1 MILINKIADNLLD
14 VFNVNNPSSAGIYPI
29 EFIVRK
35 TSDSS
40 IVYHQTLSIDIS
52 PADLVSASVTQASRD
67 TSRPTVFMFKFQ
79 TSESIP
85 SGATPYSFTNP
96 TSFITFEFETTGGCA
111 NLFATDLG
119 TGLATGSLLPC
130 YGISNISR
138 TKKRII

>member
-1 MILINKIADNLLD
+1 M
-14 VFNVNNPSSAGIYPI
+14 NNPATAGIYPI
-29 EFIVRK
+29 EFIIKK

-40 IVYHQTLSIDIS
+40 IAYHQTLSITIS
-52 PADLVSASVTQASRD
+52 PADLVSASVTQVSRD
-67 TSRPTVFMFKFQ
+67 ISRPTVFMFKFQ

-96 TSFITFEFETTGGCA
+96 TSFITIEFETTGACA

-119 TGLATGSLLPC
+119 TGLVTGSLLPC

-138 TKKRII
+138 KNK